1 MLHVRALIKADMVIL
16 FEPAGM
22 RSNKLRDRLLW
33 HMQANIK
40 ARRLGEQ
47 GKQQAQTQ
55 AGPAGVD
62 VGEGFEGGL
71 EGDGRESMLQDGKRL
86 SYEHR

>member
-1 MLHVRALIKADMVIL
+1 MLHVRALIKADMIIL

-22 RSNKLRDRLLW
+22 RTNKLRDRLLW

-40 ARRLGEQ
+40 ARRMGEE
-47 GKQQAQTQ
+47 GKRAQQTAADGSTSCKEAQ
-55 AGPAGVD
+55 VD
-62 VGEGFEGGL
+62 
-71 EGDGRESMLQDGKRL
+71 GDGRESMLEDGKRL

>member
-1 MLHVRALIKADMVIL
+1 MLHVRALIKGDMVIL

-40 ARRLGEQ
+40 ARRQGEK
-47 GKQQAQTQ
+47 GKQQAEGSDAMTSFT
-55 AGPAGVD
+55 
-62 VGEGFEGGL
+62 GEL
-71 EGDGRESMLQDGKRL
+71 ERDGRESMLEDGKRL

>member
-47 GKQQAQTQ
+47 GEQ
-55 AGPAGVD
+55 GVD